1 MFCSQCGQ
9 PLNPEDQF
17 CRRCGAATPA
27 AAGGAKAQPA
37 EPETAQAADS
47 ATVNGPAYTRADYNP
62 QQPQQVPPTGAA
74 AGLPFE
80 KKGIT
85 LSIVLSVIN
94 ILLIGFGIS
103 SILGIIALVYTILA
117 TNATD
122 GRSFRTKMSA
132 AKALNWFGLAM
143 VVLQF
148 VIVGG
153 LLIAAINVI
162 GS

>member
-27 AAGGAKAQPA
+27 AAS
-37 EPETAQAADS
+37 AQAQSTGPS
-47 ATVNGPAYTRADYNP
+47 ATQAAEETTANGAAYTRADYNP
-62 QQPQQVPPTGAA
+62 QQPQSVPPTGYS
-74 AGLPFE
+74 AGVPFE
-80 KKGIT
+80 KKGTT

-94 ILLIGFGIS
+94 ILFFGFGIS
-103 SILGIIALVYTILA
+103 TILGIIALIYTIMA
-117 TNATD
+117 INTTD
-122 GRSFRTKMSA
+122 SRSFRTKMTA
-132 AKALNWFGLAM
+132 AKGLNWFGLAM

-153 LLIAAINVI
+153 LIIAAINVI
-162 GS
+162 GG